1 MKKPILCVSG
11 LLLAAGSALAATKV
25 LQTFEG
31 DGFGDWKVEGTAF
44 GLAPVAGKC
53 DGLTAELTNYSGES
67 LACSAHGGDAATG
80 SLTSP
85 EFKITDEYLAFLIA
99 GGNHPGKTVVQLVV
113 NGKVVNEATGENL
126 LSCRTVVWNV
136 AALKGSSARIR
147 IVDQETGKWGIIAAD
162 QFVLTDYPNPKFDGP
177 TRGGKTHMAGLISS
191 PAFPGMTIPEGST
204 AKLLADHETQ
214 KITSPTALTL
224 DEAGNI
230 YVAETHRFRHGIPD
244 NREHLYWYLDDIS
257 SQTTE
262 DRRKMYKKWE
272 NKDAQTSE
280 KFLTE
285 KEELVRKLSVP
296 GKDGV
301 MTKSEV
307 YAGGFNDI
315 LDGTGAGVFAY
326 DGTVYFACIPKVWAL
341 RDKDGDGKAEVRD
354 VIQDGFGV
362 RVSFSGHD
370 LNGFALGPD
379 GRIYGTIGDRGMS
392 FRTKEGKEY
401 KLPDEGAVFR
411 FDPDGSNLEIIHTG
425 LRNPKEIAFDDYGNA
440 FSVDNNSDQGD
451 LARVVYIV
459 EGADSGWNMGNQ
471 AMHSQHRQIGMDERP
486 PNRWMEE
493 RMWQPKN
500 EFQPAYI
507 LPPVA
512 NLTSGPSGLT
522 YHPGTG
528 FLESEAGHFL
538 VCDYRGGAANSGI
551 WSFKCEPD
559 GAGMKMT
566 DSRQFNWGAG
576 VTDVEYSW
584 DGKLIVTDF
593 MGGWASH
600 EDGRVYE
607 IAADKMWREKE
618 AQEAAKLIKEGF
630 AKRSVNELVK
640 LLSHSDMRVRLRA
653 ELALTRRSEGAQA
666 LVSVAK
672 SGQPLTRLQGV
683 WGLGVIARRGAATLP
698 SDARSGEASSKA
710 RESAKS
716 QLLPLLK
723 DADAEVRSQVIKVL
737 GESGLSPDGISFNEL
752 IGDSSNRVRLFAS
765 IAAGKLGATSSVPA
779 IVKMLEGNQDVYLR
793 SAGSYALFLLQTPEK
808 LAGLKSH
815 RDSSVRMAAVV
826 ALRRL
831 KAPELAVFLDDS
843 DQAISDE
850 AVRSINDL
858 NIVEVRPLVAKQLDK
873 PAPSTRTTFLW
884 RRMLHS
890 AFRAGDEVNAQ
901 RVLKVAL
908 DSNISEANRLEAFRL
923 LEEWA
928 KPHVVDQST
937 GRMAPLPE
945 RTAEVI
951 TKVLSGKINELVKM
965 DGKFLEPA
973 LDLIAA
979 YKLNLSSV
987 DDASLKSLVE
997 SPNLPGGAR
1006 SEALD
1011 LYAARKPA
1019 GLDKLLADLSVGA
1032 DDDLALG
1039 AIKRLI
1045 ALSPDAALPGL
1056 TEAVAKGSARRQQ
1069 LAWKLAAPLASPAIG
1084 KLVAGQLAATVKTG
1098 GVGPASLELLEAA
1111 AQRKEPE
1118 VKTALEAFT
1127 AAQKA
1132 STDPLAAWLPS
1143 LEGGDPVSGGK
1154 IFESHPAGQC
1164 MRCHA
1169 GGHGGGDAGPNL
1181 AGVALR
1187 GDRRYLLESLVNP
1200 GAKVAMGYGISSVT
1214 LKGGK
1219 VVAGLVVED
1228 KPDHVDLDSS
1238 GKVLRVMRKDLQSMT
1253 PPVSSMPPMALILSP
1268 SELRDAVAWLS
1279 GNTDKKAPQKKWPKA
1294 EVVKP

>member
-1 MKKPILCVSG
+1 MCVSG
-11 LLLAAGSALAATKV
+11 LLLAAGSSLAATKV

-85 EFKITDEYLAFLIA
+85 EFKISEDYLAFLLA
-99 GGNHPGKTVVQLVV
+99 GGNHPGKTAVQLVV
-113 NGKVVNEATGENL
+113 NGKVVNEATGENSL
-126 LSCRTVVWNV
+126 GCRTVVWNV

-147 IVDQETGKWGIIAAD
+147 IIDQETGKWGVIAAD
-162 QFVLTDYPNPKFDGP
+162 QFVLTDYPNPKFNGP
-177 TRGGKTHMAGLISS
+177 TRGGKTHMAGLIAS

-204 AKLLADHETQ
+204 AKLLADHDTQ

-224 DEAGNI
+224 DEEGNI

-307 YAGGFNDI
+307 YAGSFNDI

-326 DGTVYFACIPKVWAL
+326 DGTVYFACIPKIWAL

-354 VIQDGFGV
+354 LIQDGFGV

-411 FDPDGSNLEIIHTG
+411 FDPDGSNFEIIHTG

-576 VTDVEYSW
+576 VTDVEYTW

-618 AQEAAKLIKEGF
+618 AQETAKLIKEGF
-630 AKRSVNELVK
+630 AKRPVNELVK

-666 LVSVAK
+666 FVTVAR
-672 SGQPLTRLQGV
+672 SGQTLTRLQGV
-683 WGLGVIARRGAATLP
+683 WGLGVIARRGAAVLP
-698 SDARSGEASSKA
+698 SDAKIGDASSKA
-710 RESAKS
+710 RESAKA

-723 DADAEVRSQVIKVL
+723 DADAEVRAQVIKVL

-752 IGDSSNRVRLFAS
+752 IGDSSDRVRMFAS
-765 IAAGKLGATSSVPA
+765 IAAGRLGAISSIPA
-779 IVKMLEGNQDVYLR
+779 ILKMLEGNQDVYLR
-793 SAGSYALFLLQTPEK
+793 SAGSYALSLLLDAK
-808 LAGLKSH
+808 GLAALKDH
-815 RDSSVRMAAVV
+815 KDPSVRMAAVV

-831 KAPELAVFLDDS
+831 KAPELAVFLDDA
-843 DQAISDE
+843 DQAIADE

-890 AFRAGDEVNAQ
+890 AFRTGDEVNAQ

-923 LEEWA
+923 LKEWS
-928 KPHVVDQST
+928 KPHVVDQSI
-937 GRMAPLPE
+937 GRMSPLPE

-973 LDLIAA
+973 LDLVAN

-987 DDASLKSLVE
+987 DDASLKGLVE
-997 SPNLPGGAR
+997 NPKLPGGAR

-1011 LYAARKPA
+1011 FYASRKPA

-1056 TEAVAKGSARRQQ
+1056 TQAVEKGSARRQQ

-1084 KLVAGQLAATVKTG
+1084 KLIAGQLAATVKTG

-1118 VKTALEAFT
+1118 VKSALEAFK

-1143 LEGGDPVSGGK
+1143 LEGGDPEKGGK

-1181 AGVALR
+1181 AGVGLR

-1219 VVAGLVVED
+1219 VIGGLVVED

-1253 PPVSSMPPMALILSP
+1253 PPVSSMPPMAMILSP
-1268 SELRDAVAWLS
+1268 TELRDVVAWLAE
-1279 GNTDKKAPQKKWPKA
+1279 NKDKKAPQKKWPQA